1 MDRSNFLIFLK
12 LLKGLIRMNLLMN
25 VMLILEESLL
35 SLLDDIHCLLVAL
48 ADGENA
54 FEYLEKLGVA
64 SLG

>member
-1 MDRSNFLIFLK
+1 MDRSNLLIFLK

-48 ADGENA
+48 ANGENA
-54 FEYLEKLGVA
+54 FEYLEKPGVA